1 MAFFMSPGVLVVER
15 DLTNSIPAVAT
26 SIGGYAGAFQWGPV
40 LDPLT
45 IGSELELVK
54 TFGKPNSEVAASF
67 FSASNF
73 LGYSNNL
80 KVVRNVGTLA
90 KNAVDVQSGTVTD
103 IDISAGGSG
112 YSGTA
117 TVVIGAPD
125 DPSGVQ
131 AVATATIGGGAI
143 TAITITNPGSG
154 YLSAPAA
161 SITGNGT
168 GATLVATVTLA
179 GALVK
184 NETHWEDNFSA
195 GEGVHGLWAAK
206 YPGELG
212 NSILVSIADSASYA
226 AWDYK
231 DNFEEAPGT
240 SAFAADLQGTD
251 DELHIIVVDA
261 GGLLTGVPGTILET
275 WAHVSKA
282 SNAKTEAGANNYY
295 KEVLRGSKYIW
306 WMDHPTAGLTG
317 TAAWGSTASSAFKT
331 LDDAYT
337 VTLSGGVDDNVL
349 TDGEVQA
356 GFDLFANANLI
367 DVNLLFIG
375 PASLAVGKYV
385 IENIAEVRKDCIVF
399 VSPSLAAVYNNQGDE
414 ADDIVDERVDAS
426 FNVNSSYGVMDDNW
440 KKQYDKYNDT
450 FRWVPLNPDVAG
462 LCARTDT
469 TNDPW
474 WSPAGYNRGQVKNV
488 HQLAWSAEDADRD
501 TLFSKGIN
509 SVITTRG
516 QGTLLY
522 GDKTLLAKPSAFD
535 AINVRRLFIVLEKA
549 IAIAAKFMLFEF
561 NDNFTR
567 AQFRSMVEP
576 FLRDV
581 QGRRGIYEFHVVC
594 DTSNNTGEVIDRNEF
609 VGDIYIKPAR
619 AIRNIKLN
627 FIATRTGVS
636 FEEIIG
642 ASN

>member
-231 DNFEEAPGT
+231 DREPLRSLLIFRVPTTNST
-240 SAFAADLQGTD
+240 SLWWTRVACSPEFR
-251 DELHIIVVDA
+251 E
-261 GGLLTGVPGTILET
+261 PF
-275 WAHVSKA
+275 SKLGHTFPRRRTPRRKLVQTTTTKK
-282 SNAKTEAGANNYY
+282 SFVG
-295 KEVLRGSKYIW
+295 R
-306 WMDHPTAGLTG
+306 
-317 TAAWGSTASSAFKT
+317 ST
-331 LDDAYT
+331 
-337 VTLSGGVDDNVL
+337 SGGWI
-349 TDGEVQA
+349 TQRQA
-356 GFDLFANANLI
+356 
-367 DVNLLFIG
+367 
-375 PASLAVGKYV
+375 
-385 IENIAEVRKDCIVF
+385 
-399 VSPSLAAVYNNQGDE
+399 
-414 ADDIVDERVDAS
+414 
-426 FNVNSSYGVMDDNW
+426 
-440 KKQYDKYNDT
+440 
-450 FRWVPLNPDVAG
+450 
-462 LCARTDT
+462 
-469 TNDPW
+469 
-474 WSPAGYNRGQVKNV
+474 
-488 HQLAWSAEDADRD
+488 
-501 TLFSKGIN
+501 
-509 SVITTRG
+509 
-516 QGTLLY
+516 
-522 GDKTLLAKPSAFD
+522 
-535 AINVRRLFIVLEKA
+535 
-549 IAIAAKFMLFEF
+549 
-561 NDNFTR
+561 
-567 AQFRSMVEP
+567 
-576 FLRDV
+576 
-581 QGRRGIYEFHVVC
+581 
-594 DTSNNTGEVIDRNEF
+594 
-609 VGDIYIKPAR
+609 
-619 AIRNIKLN
+619 
-627 FIATRTGVS
+627 
-636 FEEIIG
+636 
-642 ASN
+642 